1 MSALDWILLIGA
13 GVVLVSLLAVLR
25 PRSGQSTSPF
35 GPFLS
40 NRGRPPDYINTVRT
54 LEQEAKDMADD
65 TPPKDLAP

>member
-35 GPFLS
+35 GPLLS
-40 NRGRPPDYINTVRT
+40 NHGRPPDYINARRT
-54 LEQEAKDMADD
+54 LEHEAKDMADD